1 MTATP
6 SQKATARS
14 LVAIAGEYAG
24 VTEVGQNNR
33 GANIDKWNLAAGAV
47 VGSPWCASFV
57 YHVLQAAGFKQKIV
71 GAASCNNLV
80 KYGRDH
86 KLIVT
91 EPQAGDVVVFAWD
104 HVAPAFDHVGIV
116 DQVVRTATSPSLGL
130 THTLL
135 TIEGNTKQLHGR
147 DGVFRRTRT
156 VTPASCVF
164 IRFL

>member
-6 SQKATARS
+6 SQKATARNI
-14 LVAIAGEYAG
+14 VAVASEYAG
-24 VTEVGQNNR
+24 VTEVGPNNR
-33 GANIDKWNLAAGAV
+33 GAQIDKWNLAAGAG

-57 YHVLQAAGFKQKIV
+57 YHVLQVAGFKQKIA

-80 KYGRDH
+80 KYGREH

-91 EPQAGDVVVFAWD
+91 EPKAGDVVVFAWD

-116 DQVVRTATSPSLGL
+116 EQVVRTATSPTLGL

-135 TIEGNTKQLHGR
+135 TIEGNTKPLHSR

-156 VTPASCVF
+156 VTPESVVF